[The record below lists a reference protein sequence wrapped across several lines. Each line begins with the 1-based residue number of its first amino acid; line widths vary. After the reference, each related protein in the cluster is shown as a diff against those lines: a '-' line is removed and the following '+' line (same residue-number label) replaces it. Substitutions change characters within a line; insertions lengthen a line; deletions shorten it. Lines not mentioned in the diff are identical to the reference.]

1 MTFKIESG
9 IPLPK
14 RTSMG
19 RKGTEFPFAD
29 MDVGES
35 FLMPCDIS
43 EEKNIVNRRRKLAAA
58 RKRFEEKSDYD
69 IELRTAVVSDDRGTG
84 VRVWRTA

>member
-1 MTFKIESG
+1 MTFKIEPG

-14 RTSMG
+14 RTSVG

-29 MDVGES
+29 LRVGES

-43 EEKNIVNRRRKLAAA
+43 EEKNIVNWRRKLASA

-69 IELRTAVVSDDRGTG
+69 IELRTAVVADELGTG
-84 VRVWRTA
+84 VRAWRTA